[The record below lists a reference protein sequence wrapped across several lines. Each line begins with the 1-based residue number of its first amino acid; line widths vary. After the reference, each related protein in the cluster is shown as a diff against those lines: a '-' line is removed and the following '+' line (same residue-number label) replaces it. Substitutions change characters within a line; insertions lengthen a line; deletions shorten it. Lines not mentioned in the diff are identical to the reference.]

1 MFEMRNVAGNQ
12 CIMMVKDIELYMSAT
27 LQKQG
32 DPLFLSSLK
41 KIAYEKKTYPI
52 IFCICLSLSTY
63 ILWFF

>member
-32 DPLFLSSLK
+32 DPLFLSSLA
-41 KIAYEKKTYPI
+41 INNHNV
-52 IFCICLSLSTY
+52 
-63 ILWFF
+63 